1 MTPAVTALAV
11 LALVAAVVAVVLG
24 VFLASVVNAA
34 AQVMTR

>member
-1 MTPAVTALAV
+1 MRPAVTALAV

-34 AQVMTR
+34 AQVMTP

>member
-1 MTPAVTALAV
+1 MKSYALALAV

-34 AQVMTR
+34 AQVMTP